1 MQGAMP
7 PAHSS
12 LVHYSSPSFI
22 TPENYS
28 QSHPAAL
35 CHSECY
41 QGRWI
46 GCNFNNN
53 RAVMISKLLPS
64 SAAWRL
70 SCPAGCNVAVFDL
83 TVSQSTLTGFATGWP
98 QCARPSSLRPRGLL
112 KTPGRSPASPC
123 DWSSNWARAASEK
136 SGWVRGRHTRHAGTC
151 SDNSSRCLAFCLVFS
166 RSYVDMSTQDRPR
179 FI

>member
-1 MQGAMP
+1 MEWIDAWKRQAFKR
-7 PAHSS
+7 
-12 LVHYSSPSFI
+12 L
-22 TPENYS
+22 
-28 QSHPAAL
+28 HPAASKTL
-35 CHSECY
+35 
-41 QGRWI
+41 I
-46 GCNFNNN
+46 GVC
-53 RAVMISKLLPS
+53 VCVCVCV
-64 SAAWRL
+64 

-179 FI
+179 FIQQMQQLCA